1 MKNPQR
7 RLTAGQ
13 AELLA
18 FIIYFIR
25 TNGYP
30 PSITEM
36 AEATESDNAVVSRRI
51 KALIRR
57 NCIAKAPH
65 SRREII
71 LLPGN
76 GADDLLDKI
85 YLPPARLDIIKSIER
100 LTSRYGFPPSVYAIA
115 KDTGLNESRI
125 RRHLEFM
132 EEKGLAHYDR
142 RNAAARLLVKL
153 PLKRDSENGN

>member
-1 MKNPQR
+1 MKTPQR
-7 RLTAGQ
+7 RLTVGQ
-13 AELLA
+13 ADLLA

-36 AEATESDNAVVSRRI
+36 AQATESDKAVVSRRI

-57 NCIAKAPH
+57 DCIAKAPH

-76 GADDLLDKI
+76 GADDLLEKV
-85 YLPPARLDIIKSIER
+85 YLPPARLEIIESIER
-100 LTSRYGFPPSVYAIA
+100 LSAKYGFPPSVYAIA
-115 KDTGLNESRI
+115 KDTGLTESRI
-125 RRHLEFM
+125 RRQLESM
-132 EEKGLAHYDR
+132 EEKGVAHYDR
-142 RNAAARLLVKL
+142 KKAAARLLIKL
-153 PLKRDSENGN
+153 PIKRGDDEC